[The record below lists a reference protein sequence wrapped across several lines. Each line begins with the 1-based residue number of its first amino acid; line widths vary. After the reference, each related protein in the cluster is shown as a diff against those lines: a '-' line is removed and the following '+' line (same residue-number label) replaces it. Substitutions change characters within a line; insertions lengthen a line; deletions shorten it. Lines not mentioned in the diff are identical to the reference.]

1 MSDNQKIDEALN
13 LLSEAA
19 REKKEEVQ
27 NLLNNKFTNVRD
39 FIQETA
45 EKQGRNWN
53 RIRRQAEGVME
64 DGSER
69 LKQTASEIDEKVHEN
84 PWPYIGGVA
93 LGALLLGFIL
103 GSSRRDR

>member
-1 MSDNQKIDEALN
+1 MSDNKKIDEALN

>member
-1 MSDNQKIDEALN
+1 MSDNKKIDEALN

-84 PWPYIGGVA
+84 PWPYIDGVA

>member
-1 MSDNQKIDEALN
+1 MSDNKKIDEALN

-27 NLLNNKFTNVRD
+27 SLLNNKFTNVRD

-53 RIRRQAEGVME
+53 RIRRQAEDAME

>member
-1 MSDNQKIDEALN
+1 MSDNKKIDEALN

-19 REKKEEVQ
+19 RDKKEEVQ
-27 NLLNNKFTNVRD
+27 QLLNNKFTSVRD
-39 FIQETA
+39 FVQETA

-53 RIRRQAEGVME
+53 RIRRQAEDAIGE
-64 DGSER
+64 GTE
-69 LKQTASEIDEKVHEN
+69 KFKEKASEIDEKVHEN

-103 GSSRRDR
+103 GSSKRDR